1 MLTLSL
7 SAFGTLFKYANSL
20 LKLTHRRKKLA
31 HRRKN
36 HALQRKAG
44 AENENTMQERRFF
57 LQNTGVYHVYTRL
70 KQGESSAEKLYI
82 AFAHLYADLY

>member
-20 LKLTHRRKKLA
+20 LILTHQRKELA

-36 HALQRKAG
+36 YTLQRKAG
-44 AENENTMQERRFF
+44 AEKENT
-57 LQNTGVYHVYTRL
+57 
-70 KQGESSAEKLYI
+70 I
-82 AFAHLYADLY
+82 